1 MRNVITRVWNGE
13 LKYIKRLLYV
23 PLYLLSTVYSVCLN
37 ARKKIYDRG
46 WVPVEGVSIP
56 VISVGNVTLGG
67 TGKTP
72 VVEKISAMLKEAGF
86 HPAIATRGYKRRKK
100 GTFPVDPRRDTARD
114 VGDEAYML
122 ARKTQVPV
130 LVGSNRAEA
139 IDMGMKMFP
148 IDLAVLDDGFQLKN
162 IEKDIEVLVLNG
174 SEGKAARSLFPL
186 GPYREPL
193 ERIRD
198 ADIILVNKGDL
209 DEDMEAYT
217 EKIPTYK
224 MRYKA
229 AYLYSMKF
237 DGMVHYEFLKGKRV
251 AAFAG
256 LGDNRSFFSLL
267 RELGA
272 DVVHEMCYPDH
283 HGYTEREMKRIAS
296 YGGVDLVVTTEK
308 DAVKMAAMD
317 VPENLFYLAVT
328 IQIEREQELF
338 ELIQNKLKREIWQ
351 RESLY
356 SIRH

>member
-1 MRNVITRVWNGE
+1 M
-13 LKYIKRLLYV
+13 KRLLFV
-23 PLYLLSTVYSVCLN
+23 PLYLLSIVYKACLN

-46 WVPVEGVSIP
+46 WIPVEGVAVP

-100 GTFPVDPRRDTARD
+100 GTFPVDPRKDTALD

-122 ARKTQVPV
+122 ARKTRVPV

-139 IDMGMKMFP
+139 IGMGMKMFP

-174 SEGKAARSLFPL
+174 SEKKAARGLFPL

-217 EKIPTYK
+217 EEIPTYR
-224 MRYKA
+224 MRYKPV
-229 AYLYSMKF
+229 YLYNMKM
-237 DGMVHYEFLKGKRV
+237 DGMVHYGFLKGKRV
-251 AAFAG
+251 AAFSG
-256 LGDNRSFFSLL
+256 LGDNRSFFNLL

-272 DVVHEMCYPDH
+272 EVVVETCYPDH
-283 HGYTEREMKRIAS
+283 HGYTEREVKRIAS
-296 YGGVDLVVTTEK
+296 CGDVDLVVTTEK

-317 VPENLFYLAVT
+317 VPENFFYLVVT
-328 IQIEREQELF
+328 IQIEKEQELF
-338 ELIQNKLKREIWQ
+338 ELIQNKIKREIWQ

>member
-13 LKYIKRLLYV
+13 SRYVKRLLFV
-23 PLYLLSTVYSVCLN
+23 PLYLLSVVYKACLK

-46 WVPVEGVSIP
+46 WIPVEGVAVP

-100 GTFPVDPRRDTARD
+100 GTFPVDPRKDTARD

-122 ARKTQVPV
+122 ARKTRVPV

-139 IDMGMKMFP
+139 IGMGMKMFP

-174 SEGKAARSLFPL
+174 SEGKSARSLFPL

-217 EKIPTYK
+217 EEIPTYR
-224 MRYKA
+224 MRYKP
-229 AYLYSMKF
+229 AYLYNMKL
-237 DGMVHYEFLKGKRV
+237 DGMVHYGFLKGKRV
-251 AAFAG
+251 AAFSG
-256 LGDNRSFFSLL
+256 LGDNLSFFNLL
-267 RELGA
+267 RDLGA
-272 DVVHEMCYPDH
+272 DVVSEMCYPDH

-317 VPENLFYLAVT
+317 VPENFFYLAVT
-328 IQIEREQELF
+328 IQIEKEEELF
-338 ELIQNKLKREIWQ
+338 ELIQNKIKREIWQ

>member
-1 MRNVITRVWNGE
+1 MRNIIIRIWNGE
-13 LKYIKRLLYV
+13 SKHTKWLLYV
-23 PLYLLSTVYSVCLN
+23 PLFLLSKVYKVCLD
-37 ARKKIYDRG
+37 ARRRIYDLG
-46 WVPVEGVSIP
+46 WVPVVGVAIP

-72 VVEKISAMLKEAGF
+72 VVEKISVMLKEAGF
-86 HPAIATRGYKRRKK
+86 RPAIATRGYKRKKK
-100 GTFPVDPRRDTARD
+100 GTFLVDTKRDTAHD

-122 ARKTQVPV
+122 ARNTQVPV

-174 SEGKAARSLFPL
+174 SEGKFSRGLFPL

-209 DEDMEAYT
+209 DEDMRAYT
-217 EKIPTYK
+217 DEIPTYR
-224 MRYKA
+224 MRYKP
-229 AYLYSMKF
+229 AYLYNMKF
-237 DGMVHYEFLKGKRV
+237 DGIVHYDFLKGKRV

-256 LGDNRSFFSLL
+256 LGDNRSFFNLL
-267 RELGA
+267 SDLGA
-272 DVVHEMCYPDH
+272 DVVYETCYPDH
-283 HGYTEREMKRIAS
+283 HGYTEVEVKRIAS
-296 YGGVDLVVTTEK
+296 YGGIDLVVTTEK
-308 DAVKMAAMD
+308 DAVKIMAME
-317 VPENLFYLAVT
+317 VPDNFFYLAVT

-351 RESLY
+351 RESFY

>member
-1 MRNVITRVWNGE
+1 M
-13 LKYIKRLLYV
+13 KRLLYV
-23 PLYLLSTVYSVCLN
+23 PLYLLSVVYRGCLK

-46 WVPVEGVSIP
+46 WVRVEGVAIP

-86 HPAIATRGYKRRKK
+86 RPAIATRGYKRRKK
-100 GTFPVDPRRDTARD
+100 GTFTVDPRRDTARE

-174 SEGKAARSLFPL
+174 NEGYEARGLFPL

-193 ERIRD
+193 DRIRD

-217 EKIPTYK
+217 GEIPTYR
-224 MRYKA
+224 MRYKP

-237 DGMVHYEFLKGKRV
+237 DGMVHYGFLKGKRV

-256 LGDNRSFFSLL
+256 LGDNRSFFNLL
-267 RELGA
+267 RDLGA
-272 DVVHEMCYPDH
+272 DVVHEMGYPDH

-296 YGGVDLVVTTEK
+296 CGGVDLVVTTEK
-308 DAVKMAAMD
+308 DAVKMASMD
-317 VPENLFYLAVT
+317 VPENLFYLVVT
-328 IQIEREQELF
+328 VQIEKEQELF